1 MIATEFKSSFDEKI
15 EHLPI
20 ELQEIIKQEIR
31 NSYCDGYEQHIED
44 VANENDFLTFK
55 HIIRRT
61 SDLSLLEGE
70 DIIIKI
76 RDLVN
81 MCPIGL
87 CEHEMYKILKSCKNN
102 KQDLSEINKM
112 RGTYILDKSR

>member
-15 EHLPI
+15 EHLSI

-55 HIIRRT
+55 HIIRRIR
-61 SDLSLLEGE
+61 DLSLLEGE

-76 RDLVN
+76 RDLLYKSPVGF
-81 MCPIGL
+81 CV
-87 CEHEMYKILKSCKNN
+87 HEIHKMLLSCKNN
-102 KQDLSEINKM
+102 KQDLSEINKIAQDIINNN
-112 RGTYILDKSR
+112 YE